1 MLVHWLYTQK
11 LDLTLEEFE
20 NPPALDDTLTPTNQ
34 PFPKYLAE
42 EEDQIR
48 ESVSAHELHLV
59 QLWVI
64 VDRLLIPALQNA
76 AIETLV
82 RFWGVN
88 DESIQ
93 GFEWIAYAYEHT

>member
-64 VDRLLIPALQNA
+64 TTDCSPQPFKMQLSKHL
-76 AIETLV
+76 
-82 RFWGVN
+82 
-88 DESIQ
+88 
-93 GFEWIAYAYEHT
+93 